1 MKIIVAPD
9 SFKGSLSASQVCW
22 AIKKGIYRVI
32 KDAQVIELP
41 MADGGEGTM
50 ENLVCS
56 TKGQKISVKVK
67 DPLGRII
74 DAEYGVLGDRE
85 TVVIETAQA
94 SGLTLLKDHE
104 RNPLYTSSY
113 GTGQLIKHA
122 LNKGYRK
129 FIIGLGGSA
138 TNDGGMGMLKAL
150 GIKFYDESGQLLNEG
165 GGYLTNLAYY
175 DDSTFDPRIKESS
188 FIIASDVTNPLCGP
202 QGASMVYGPQ
212 KGATSE
218 MIKILDKGLS
228 NLAKVI
234 YQQKGIDVR
243 NIPGAGAAGGMGATF
258 IAFFNATLRS
268 GIDIV
273 MEKIQFS
280 QKLREG
286 DLVITGEGK
295 LDQQTLSG
303 KVIVG
308 VSRLAKKLQIPVI
321 ALCGTVKLDGEI
333 LDELGITAAFSI
345 VDGPCTLLDA
355 QQYASDLIVAR
366 TEQIMRLISRYFYNL
381 NP

>member
-280 QKLREG
+280 QKLQEG

-366 TEQIMRLISRYFYNL
+366 TEQIMRLISRYFYK
-381 NP
+381 

>member
-366 TEQIMRLISRYFYNL
+366 TEQIMRLISRYFYK
-381 NP
+381 